1 MAKSKSGGTRAFLR
15 GRIASDVYSIGRDA
29 SGKKQ
34 QVVRSLAEQ
43 VANPQTIAQMRGRM
57 IMSTVMQAVSG
68 MAPII
73 DHSFDNV
80 PNGQPSISEFIRRN
94 YALIKADV
102 SEHPASGNAFGL
114 NQYQEKG
121 VKGGAYIIS
130 DGAAILPSFVD
141 TSLMDAGSVTFAGAA
156 TDTTAGALRATFGVT
171 EDDFFT
177 FCFIS
182 SGGEFVFLR
191 VSVSNA
197 LADDTEMS
205 DTNAAQLF
213 TVDNPF
219 GLALEF
225 NFAAGQIGFI
235 VTGMNANAGGAIFS
249 KSNAGKFDHSKCVLR
264 TFGTLAYTAD
274 VALPTYPIGT
284 ERFLNGGEL

>member
-1 MAKSKSGGTRAFLR
+1 MAKSKSGGTRAYLR

-102 SEHPASGNAFGL
+102 SEHPAAGNTFGL

-130 DGAAILPSFVD
+130 DGAAILPSYVD
-141 TSLMDAGSVTFAGAA
+141 VSLLDAGAVTFVGNA
-156 TDTTAGALRATFGVT
+156 TDLTAGALRDRFGVT

-177 FCFIS
+177 LCFITND
-182 SGGEFVFLR
+182 GEFTFLR
-191 VSVSNA
+191 ASISNA
-197 LADDTEMS
+197 LADDTEIS
-205 DTNAAQLF
+205 DANAEQMF
-213 TVDNPF
+213 IIDNPF
-219 GLALEF
+219 GLPLEF
-225 NFAAGQIGFI
+225 SFAEGQLGIA
-235 VTGMNANAGGAIFS
+235 VTRMLAFAGGVIFS
-249 KSNAGKFDHSKCVLR
+249 NSNAGKFDHSKCVLR
-264 TFGTLAYTAD
+264 TFGELPYTAD